1 MTDLQL
7 PTVNGMREGEGEGG
21 RGKEEVR
28 GEGGGGGGGGGRK
41 GARGKEGCYNITI
54 LYHDIV
60 PGV

>member
-7 PTVNGMREGEGEGG
+7 PTVNGMREGGREREG
-21 RGKEEVR
+21 V
-28 GEGGGGGGGGGRK
+28 
-41 GARGKEGCYNITI
+41 RGKEGCYNITI

>member
-7 PTVNGMREGEGEGG
+7 PTVNGMREGG
-21 RGKEEVR
+21 RR
-28 GEGGGGGGGGGRK
+28 RGGGGGIGRK
-41 GARGKEGCYNITI
+41 GVRGKEGCYNITI

>member
-7 PTVNGMREGEGEGG
+7 PTVNGMREGGRVREREGWREREG
-21 RGKEEVR
+21 RKVKV
-28 GEGGGGGGGGGRK
+28 GRK
-41 GARGKEGCYNITI
+41 GVRGKEGCYNITI